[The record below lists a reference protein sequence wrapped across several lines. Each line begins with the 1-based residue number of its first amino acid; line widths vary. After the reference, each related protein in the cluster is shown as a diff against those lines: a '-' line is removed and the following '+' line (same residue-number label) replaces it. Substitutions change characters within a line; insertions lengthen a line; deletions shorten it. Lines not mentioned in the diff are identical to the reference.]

1 MKTPSHERAI
11 FLVLPRAISVA
22 EAFRRALTHEE
33 VRAHAFPA
41 PWDVSWGAVD
51 VLRDAPSIA
60 TIDLAS
66 LDALFAYFARAGT
79 PAALDALVT
88 RTWAE
93 IPDRVREYWLGR
105 GPLSIMAGLF
115 RVGPKAKDVLPPKGF
130 RDDRRAF
137 ARFEATYRLHPVPG
151 SRTNSVAPAEE
162 GSLVVYPFDVRNVGA
177 RAEARLAADEG
188 ESIVEAFAYE
198 SGRDRHRRFLES
210 VAKSLGARVL
220 DPDGR

>member
-11 FLVLPRAISVA
+11 FLVLPRAVSA
-22 EAFRRALTHEE
+22 ADAFRRVLTHEE

-41 PWDVSWGAVD
+41 PWDVAWGNVD
-51 VLRDAPSIA
+51 VVRDVPAIS

-66 LDALFAYFARAGT
+66 LDALFTYFARAGT
-79 PAALDALVT
+79 SAALDTLVT

-115 RVGPKAKDVLPPKGF
+115 RVGPKAKDVAPPPGF
-130 RDDRRAF
+130 RDDRRA
-137 ARFEATYRLHPVPG
+137 ASRFEATYRLHAMPG
-151 SRTNSVAPAEE
+151 ARENPMAPPEE
-162 GSLVVYPFDVRNVGA
+162 GSLVVYPFDVRNVAA
-177 RAEARLAADEG
+177 RAEAGLASDAG
-188 ESIVEAFAYE
+188 ETIVEIFAYE
-198 SGRDRHRRFLES
+198 SGRERHRRVVES
-210 VAKSLGARVL
+210 VATSIGARVL

>member
-11 FLVLPRAISVA
+11 FLVLPRAVSAA
-22 EAFRRALTHEE
+22 EAFRRVLTHEE

-41 PWDVSWGAVD
+41 PWDVSWGSVD
-51 VLRDAPSIA
+51 VLRDVPSIA

-79 PAALDALVT
+79 SEALNALVT

-115 RVGPKAKDVLPPKGF
+115 RIGPKAKDVLPPPGF
-130 RDDRRAF
+130 REDRRAF
-137 ARFEATYRLHPVPG
+137 ARFEATYRLHPLPG
-151 SRTNSVAPAEE
+151 SRTDPLAPVEE
-162 GSLVVYPFDVRNVGA
+162 GSLVVYPFDARNVGA
-177 RAEARLAADEG
+177 RAEALLTADAG
-188 ESIVEAFAYE
+188 ETIVEAFVYE
-198 SGRDRHRRFLES
+198 SGRDRHRRLLES
-210 VAKSLGARVL
+210 VAMSLGARVV